1 MSDMR
6 NGMND
11 QRARRDICVD
21 AYRILD
27 SCKDKD
33 CFEDTRLML
42 TDFGQEILE
51 RSGSVRVTNT
61 SVVWTDITVDPLK
74 FNRGFYQIS
83 IRFFTKVTLEA
94 CVGLGKAQEIE
105 GIAVNEKKVVLFG
118 GEGNVNIFRSGDMPD
133 EFCSY
138 GMGNETFIKSKP
150 TAVVEVIDPV
160 ALSVKICAEQKKMC
174 VCIPEEVPSCVT
186 NFLNGTL
193 TSCRHEREIAVTL
206 GFFSVIRLERPYQF
220 VVNALEY
227 TVPEKVCR
235 PVEESDP
242 CAVFSRMNFPVG
254 EFVGGYCE

>member
-160 ALSVKICAEQKKMC
+160 ALSVKIPSF
-174 VCIPEEVPSCVT
+174 CISTLTRDGVSTVILYPFPLSTFFSFAKGRVT
-186 NFLNGTL
+186 AIRCRFSIIFPPLFLN
-193 TSCRHEREIAVTL
+193 
-206 GFFSVIRLERPYQF
+206 Q
-220 VVNALEY
+220 
-227 TVPEKVCR
+227 
-235 PVEESDP
+235 
-242 CAVFSRMNFPVG
+242 
-254 EFVGGYCE
+254 